1 MNYNFDTILK
11 LLLLFTTVTSAQS
24 QQLDGLITDSLENPL
39 ANTNV
44 IATPLQQADAQ
55 IKFSISSSKGEYR
68 LRLEENQP
76 YLIEITHLGFKKIT
90 DTVQLSED
98 VSRNFVMQES
108 TESLEEIL
116 IQQEMAVIV
125 KEDTITYRTDQ
136 FKTGEERKLR
146 DILKK
151 LPGLEVDREG
161 NVTVNGKP
169 VTKFMVDGKV
179 FFTGDEKLGVNN
191 IPADAVDEVEALD
204 NYSEV
209 AFLKGLEDSD
219 KMALNIKLKEGKK
232 KFAFGDIEAGGGIED
247 RFLLHPKLFYY
258 SPKTAV
264 NAIGDF
270 NNTGQK
276 SFTIQDY
283 LDFEG
288 GMALA
293 LEDQGAYSR
302 LYSDDFAQ
310 FLREDDFV
318 FNKNDFGAA
327 SLSQELGGNFSL
339 DAYSIFNKSK
349 MRTQTLQDITYQTT
363 EAPDETRDQSNEND
377 LLFSISKIKLRYDN
391 NDDTD
396 LRANTNVKYNTAEAQ
411 SLLTSEVGNTNRFV
425 NTNTQPENFEF
436 LQTFN
441 LNKQFS
447 YKHTLKLEAKVKSE
461 DQTTDRLWDFNQPLF
476 TNLIPL
482 VDEGDDFR
490 LNQLNQ
496 KQVTNLSLNA
506 KHYWVLA
513 DFHHIY
519 PVAGVDYF
527 NYNLSTLDEQIL
539 NDGSINSFESAG
551 FNNQLDFELFNASLG
566 FQYKTQI
573 GELVLRPGLV
583 VKNFNWSIAQF
594 NQELVND
601 HTAVLLPELY
611 VEYKFKTSEKLRF
624 NYNRYTNF
632 GNASNY
638 ANRLTLQSFNRLSR
652 GNENLQNQIYQTA
665 RLLYSQFNMFKGLF
679 YNASLSYTHRESS
692 IRNQTQIEGI
702 DQISTSIFTDLP
714 ENTYSVNGTINKRI
728 PDFTFTLG
736 GNTSLSEYSR
746 IINDEVLDYESLN
759 FGYNAKVRTRFDDWP
774 NLEAG
779 VRQSFS
785 RLDSDAINNKFT
797 TLSPFANLEYDFGD
811 FIFEFN
817 YDYNY
822 FENQTTGD
830 INRFELA
837 DASLFYGKEDSA
849 WGFEVNATNL
859 FDIDFKRQNSVNEF
873 IVSDR
878 RIFVQPRIVMLKV
891 IYKL

>member
-1 MNYNFDTILK
+1 MSKLFSFSLILF
-11 LLLLFTTVTSAQS
+11 LFISVTSAQS
-24 QQLDGLITDSLENPL
+24 HQLDGFITDSLQNPL

-44 IATPLQQADAQ
+44 IATPLQQANAQ
-55 IKFSISSSKGEYR
+55 ITFSISSSKGEYR
-68 LRLEENQP
+68 LKLDENQP

-90 DTVQLSED
+90 DTVQLLED
-98 VSRNFVMQES
+98 VSRDFVMQES

-116 IQQEMAVIV
+116 IKQEMAVIV

-169 VTKFMVDGKV
+169 VTKLMVDGKA

-219 KMALNIKLKEGKK
+219 KMALNIKLKDGKK
-232 KFAFGDIEAGGGIED
+232 KFVFGDVEAGAGVED

-363 EAPDETRDQSNEND
+363 EAPDEVRDQSNEND
-377 LLFSISKIKLRYDN
+377 LLFSISKVKLRYDN
-391 NDDTD
+391 NEDTD
-396 LRANTNVKYNTAEAQ
+396 LRANTNFKYNTAEAQ
-411 SLLTSEVGNTNRFV
+411 SLLTSEVGNSSRFV

-447 YKHTLKLEAKVKSE
+447 YKHTLKLEAKIKSE
-461 DQTTDRLWDFNQPLF
+461 DQTTNRLWDFNQALF

-482 VDEGDDFR
+482 EDEGDDFR

-496 KQVTNLSLNA
+496 KQVHNLSVNA

-539 NDGSINSFESAG
+539 NDGSTNSFESAG
-551 FNNQLDFELFNASLG
+551 FNNQMDFELFKASLG

-583 VKNFNWSIAQF
+583 VQNYYWNISQF
-594 NQELVND
+594 NEELVNEQ
-601 HTAVLLPELY
+601 TAILLPELY
-611 VEYKFKTSEKLRF
+611 VEYEFKSSEKLRL

-632 GNASNY
+632 GNASSY
-638 ANRLTLQSFNRLSR
+638 ANRLSLQSFNRIQR
-652 GNENLQNQIYQTA
+652 GNENLQNQVYHSA
-665 RLLYSQFNMFKGLF
+665 SLLYSQFNMFKGLF
-679 YNASLSYTHRESS
+679 YNARLSYTHRESS

-714 ENTYSVNGTINKRI
+714 ENTYSVYATINKRI

-736 GNTSLSEYSR
+736 GNASLSDYSR

-859 FDIDFKRQNSVNEF
+859 FDIGFKRQNSVNEF

-878 RIFVQPRIVMLKV
+878 RIFVQPRIVMFKV
-891 IYKL
+891 FYKL

>member
-1 MNYNFDTILK
+1 MKKKFFFGFI
-11 LLLLFTTVTSAQS
+11 LLFLVQITWSQS
-24 QQLDGLITDSLENPL
+24 IQLDGFITDSLQNPL
-39 ANTNV
+39 DNTNV
-44 IATPLQQADAQ
+44 IATPLLETNPQ

-68 LRLEENQP
+68 LKLESKQP
-76 YLIEITHLGFKKIT
+76 YLIEITHLGFKKIL
-90 DTVQLSED
+90 DTLQLSQD
-98 VSRNFVMQES
+98 LTKDYIMVES

-116 IQQEMAVIV
+116 IEQQMAVIV

-146 DILKK
+146 DVLKK

-161 NVTVNGKP
+161 NVTVNGKE
-169 VTKFMVDGKV
+169 VTKLMVDGKA

-209 AFLKGLEDSD
+209 AFLKGLEESD
-219 KMALNIKLKEGKK
+219 KMALNIKLKDGKK
-232 KFAFGDIEAGGGIED
+232 KFIFGDIETGAGVED
-247 RFLLHPKLFYY
+247 RYLVHPKLFYY

-302 LYSDDFAQ
+302 LYTDDFAQ
-310 FLREDDFV
+310 FLRQDDFV

-349 MRTQTLQDITYQTT
+349 LRTQTLEDFTYQTT
-363 EAPDETRDQSNEND
+363 EAPDESREQSNQND

-396 LRANTNVKYNTAEAQ
+396 LRANTNFKYNTAEAQ
-411 SLLTSEVGNTNRFV
+411 SLLNSEVGNTNRFV

-447 YKHTLKLEAKVKSE
+447 YKHTLKLEAKIKSE

-476 TNLIPL
+476 TELIPL
-482 VDEGDDFR
+482 VDEGDEFR

-496 KQVTNLSLNA
+496 KEVTNLSLNA

-527 NYNLSTLDEQIL
+527 TFNLNTLDEQIL
-539 NDGSINSFESAG
+539 NDGSTTSFESAG
-551 FNNQLDFELFNASLG
+551 FNNQMDFELFNASLG

-583 VKNFNWSIAQF
+583 VNNFNWNVSQF
-594 NQELVND
+594 GDELVND
-601 HTAVLLPELY
+601 QTAVLLPEFY
-611 VEYKFKTSEKLRF
+611 AEYEFKTSEKLRF

-632 GNASNY
+632 GNSSNY
-638 ANRLTLQSFNRLSR
+638 ANRLSLQSFNQIRR

-665 RLLYSQFNMFKGLF
+665 SLLYSQFNMFKGLF
-679 YNASLSYTHRESS
+679 YNARLSYTHRESS

-714 ENTYSVNGTINKRI
+714 ENTYNVNGTINKRI
-728 PDFTFTLG
+728 PNYTFTLG
-736 GNTSLSEYSR
+736 GNASLSDYSR
-746 IINDEVLDYESLN
+746 IINDEVLDYESIN
-759 FGYNAKVRTRFDDWP
+759 FGYTAKVTTRYDDWP
-774 NLEAG
+774 NLETG

-785 RLDSDAINNKFT
+785 RLNSDAIDNKFT
-797 TLSPFANLEYDFGD
+797 TLSPFAYLEYDWED
-811 FIFEFN
+811 FIFKFN

-830 INRFELA
+830 VNRFELA

-849 WGFEVNATNL
+849 WGFELSATNL
-859 FDIDFKRQNSVNEF
+859 FDIEFKRQNSVNEF
-873 IVSDR
+873 IVADR
-878 RIFVQPRIVMLKV
+878 RLFVQPRIVMIKV

>member
-1 MNYNFDTILK
+1 MSSQSIQFDG
-11 LLLLFTTVTSAQS
+11 F
-24 QQLDGLITDSLENPL
+24 ITDSLQNPL

-44 IATPLQQADAQ
+44 IATPLQETNAQ

-68 LRLEENQP
+68 LKLEENQP
-76 YLIEITHLGFKKIT
+76 YLIEVTHLGFKKIT
-90 DTVQLSED
+90 DTLQLSED
-98 VSRNFVMQES
+98 MSKNYTMQES

-116 IQQEMAVIV
+116 IKQEMAVIV
-125 KEDTITYRTDQ
+125 KEDTIKYRTEQ

-161 NVTVNGKP
+161 NVTVNGKE
-169 VTKFMVDGKV
+169 VTKLMVDGKA

-219 KMALNIKLKEGKK
+219 KMALNIKLKEGMK
-232 KFAFGDIEAGGGIED
+232 KFVFGDIEAGAGVED
-247 RFLLHPKLFYY
+247 RYLLHPKLFYY

-276 SFTIQDY
+276 SFTMQDY

-293 LEDQGAYSR
+293 LEDQGAYSS

-310 FLREDDFV
+310 FLRQDDFI
-318 FNKNDFGAA
+318 FNKNDFGAT

-349 MRTQTLQDITYQTT
+349 LSTQTLQDITYQTT
-363 EAPDETRDQSNEND
+363 EAPDELREQSNDND

-396 LRANTNVKYNTAEAQ
+396 LRANTNFKYNTAEAQ
-411 SLLTSEVGNTNRFV
+411 SLLNSEVGNTSRFL

-447 YKHTLKLEAKVKSE
+447 YKHTLKLEAKIKSE
-461 DQTTDRLWDFNQPLF
+461 DQTTSRLWDFNQALF
-476 TNLIPL
+476 TDIIPL
-482 VDEGDDFR
+482 EDEGDDFR

-496 KQVTNLSLNA
+496 KQATNLSVNA

-527 NYNLSTLDEQIL
+527 NFNFNTLDEQIL

-551 FNNQLDFELFNASLG
+551 FNNRMDFELYNASLG

-583 VKNFNWSIAQF
+583 VKNFNWNVSQF
-594 NQELVND
+594 GVELVND
-601 HTAVLLPELY
+601 QTAVVLPELY
-611 VEYKFKTSEKLRF
+611 VEYKFKTSEKLRLK
-624 NYNRYTNF
+624 YNRYTNF
-632 GNASNY
+632 GDYANY
-638 ANRLTLQSFNRLSR
+638 ANRLSLQSFNQIRR
-652 GNENLQNQIYQTA
+652 GDENLQNQIYQTA
-665 RLLYSQFNMFKGLF
+665 SLLYSQFNMFKGLF
-679 YNASLSYTHRESS
+679 YNARLSYTHRESS

-728 PDFTFTLG
+728 PNYTFTLG
-736 GNTSLSEYSR
+736 GNASLSDYSR
-746 IINDEVLDYESLN
+746 IINDEVLDYESIN
-759 FGYNAKVRTRFDDWP
+759 FGYKAKVTTRFKDLP
-774 NLEAG
+774 NIETGL
-779 VRQSFS
+779 RQRFS
-785 RLDSDAINNKFT
+785 RLNSDAINNKFT
-797 TLSPFANLEYDFGD
+797 TLSPFVFLEYDFGD

-830 INRFELA
+830 VNRFEMA

-849 WGFEVNATNL
+849 WGFELNATNL
-859 FDIDFKRQNSVNEF
+859 FDIGFKRENSVNEF

>member
-1 MNYNFDTILK
+1 MPKLFLSFLILI
-11 LLLLFTTVTSAQS
+11 LFINVTSAQS
-24 QQLDGLITDSLENPL
+24 IQLDGFITDSLDNPL

-44 IATPLQQADAQ
+44 IATPLQETNAQ

-68 LRLEENQP
+68 LKLEEKQP

-98 VSRNFVMQES
+98 MSRDFVMQES

-146 DILKK
+146 DVLKK
-151 LPGLEVDREG
+151 LPGLEVDRDG
-161 NVTVNGKP
+161 NVTVNGKE
-169 VTKFMVDGKV
+169 VTKLMVDGKA

-219 KMALNIKLKEGKK
+219 KMALNIKLKKGKK
-232 KFAFGDIEAGGGIED
+232 KFVFGDIEAGGGVED

-276 SFTIQDY
+276 SFTLQDY

-302 LYSDDFAQ
+302 LYSDDFSQ

-396 LRANTNVKYNTAEAQ
+396 LRANTNFKYNTAEAQ
-411 SLLTSEVGNTNRFV
+411 SLLTSEVGNSNRFV

-436 LQTFN
+436 LQTLN

-447 YKHTLKLEAKVKSE
+447 YKHTLKLEAKIKSE
-461 DQTTDRLWDFNQPLF
+461 DQTTDRLWNFNQPLF
-476 TNLIPL
+476 TNIIPL
-482 VDEGDDFR
+482 VDEGEDFR

-496 KQVTNLSLNA
+496 KQVSNLSLNA

-527 NYNLSTLDEQIL
+527 NYNFSTLDEQIL

-551 FNNQLDFELFNASLG
+551 FNNQLDFELLNASLG

-583 VKNFNWSIAQF
+583 VKNFNWNVSQF

-601 HTAVLLPELY
+601 QTAILLPELFI
-611 VEYKFKTSEKLRF
+611 EYEFKTSEKLRF
-624 NYNRYTNF
+624 KYNRYTNF
-632 GNASNY
+632 GDYSNF
-638 ANRLTLQSFNRLSR
+638 ANRLSLLSFNQIQR
-652 GNENLQNQIYQTA
+652 GNENLQNQVYHSA
-665 RLLYSQFNMFKGLF
+665 SLLYSQFNMFKGLF
-679 YNASLSYTHRESS
+679 YNARLSYTHRESS

-714 ENTYSVNGTINKRI
+714 ENTYSINGTINKRI

-759 FGYNAKVRTRFDDWP
+759 FGYNAKVRTRFEDWP

-837 DASLFYGKEDSA
+837 DTSLFYGKEDSA

-859 FDIDFKRQNSVNEF
+859 FDINFKRQNSVSEF

-878 RIFVQPRIVMLKV
+878 RIFLQPRIVMFKV

>member
-1 MNYNFDTILK
+1 MPKLFLSFLIFILFIS
-11 LLLLFTTVTSAQS
+11 LTSAQS
-24 QQLDGLITDSLENPL
+24 IQLDGFITDSLENPL

-44 IATPLQQADAQ
+44 IATPLQEANSQ
-55 IKFSISSSKGEYR
+55 IKFSISSSRGEYR
-68 LRLEENQP
+68 LKLEENQS

-90 DTVQLSED
+90 DTLELSED
-98 VSRNFVMQES
+98 VSRNFVMRES

-146 DILKK
+146 DVLKK

-161 NVTVNGKP
+161 NVTVNGKE
-169 VTKFMVDGKV
+169 VTKLMVDGKA

-219 KMALNIKLKEGKK
+219 KMALNIKLKKGKK
-232 KFAFGDIEAGGGIED
+232 KFVFGDIEAGGGVED

-276 SFTIQDY
+276 SFTIKDY

-310 FLREDDFV
+310 FLREDDFI

-349 MRTQTLQDITYQTT
+349 MRTQTLQDIIYQTT

-391 NDDTD
+391 NEDTD
-396 LRANTNVKYNTAEAQ
+396 LRANTNFKYNTAEAQ
-411 SLLTSEVGNTNRFV
+411 SLLTSEVGDSNRFV

-441 LNKQFS
+441 LNKQFT
-447 YKHTLKLEAKVKSE
+447 YKHTLKLEAKIKSE
-461 DQTTDRLWDFNQPLF
+461 DQTTDRLWNFNQPLF
-476 TNLIPL
+476 TNIIPL

-527 NYNLSTLDEQIL
+527 NYNLSSLDEQIL

-551 FNNQLDFELFNASLG
+551 FNNQLDFELFKASLG

-583 VKNFNWSIAQF
+583 VKNFNWNVSQF
-594 NQELVND
+594 GDELVND
-601 HTAVLLPELY
+601 QTAILLPEY
-611 VEYKFKTSEKLRF
+611 SVGMKTCKTRSTIRRDCFTVSSTCSKVYFITPAYPIR
-624 NYNRYTNF
+624 TAKAVF
-632 GNASNY
+632 GIKPRSKASIRSVPVFLPIYPKIPTASMELLINVFQILPSRW
-638 ANRLTLQSFNRLSR
+638 AEIPPCLNIPESSMMRSWTMKVLTLVIMPKLER
-652 GNENLQNQIYQTA
+652 
-665 RLLYSQFNMFKGLF
+665 
-679 YNASLSYTHRESS
+679 
-692 IRNQTQIEGI
+692 
-702 DQISTSIFTDLP
+702 
-714 ENTYSVNGTINKRI
+714 
-728 PDFTFTLG
+728 
-736 GNTSLSEYSR
+736 
-746 IINDEVLDYESLN
+746 VL
-759 FGYNAKVRTRFDDWP
+759 
-774 NLEAG
+774 
-779 VRQSFS
+779 
-785 RLDSDAINNKFT
+785 T
-797 TLSPFANLEYDFGD
+797 TGPTWKLEYDRAFQ
-811 FIFEFN
+811 N
-817 YDYNY
+817 WT
-822 FENQTTGD
+822 QTPLIT
-830 INRFELA
+830 
-837 DASLFYGKEDSA
+837 SL
-849 WGFEVNATNL
+849 
-859 FDIDFKRQNSVNEF
+859 
-873 IVSDR
+873 
-878 RIFVQPRIVMLKV
+878 PRCLPLQI
-891 IYKL
+891 